1 MYKPLGIMSIFSVL
15 WFICSYWATIFL
27 SIEKYLI
34 YVFICLLFLALQEM
48 SRAEELWVRL
58 VRSALRSQGRSGT
71 DVYGRADGGIAANV
85 PSSLANNRDI
95 DDILRAADEIQ
106 DEDPNISRI
115 CMLHIV
121 YHLPQ
126 ISFLFLFF
134 CFYIYNDTMATHKVI
149 LSS

>member
-1 MYKPLGIMSIFSVL
+1 M
-15 WFICSYWATIFL
+15 
-27 SIEKYLI
+27 
-34 YVFICLLFLALQEM
+34 
-48 SRAEELWVRL
+48 
-58 VRSALRSQGRSGT
+58 RSALRSQRRSGT

-115 CMLHIV
+115 CMLYMV

-126 ISFLFLFF
+126 ICLLF
-134 CFYIYNDTMATHKVI
+134 CFYIYNDTRATQKVI